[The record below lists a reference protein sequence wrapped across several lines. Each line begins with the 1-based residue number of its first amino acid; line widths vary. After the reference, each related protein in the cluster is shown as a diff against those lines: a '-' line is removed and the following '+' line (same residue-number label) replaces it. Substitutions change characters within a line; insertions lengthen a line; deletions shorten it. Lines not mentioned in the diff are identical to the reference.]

1 MSSIPGLTLESYV
14 MWNHNLVVIGYLRR
28 IYPRRH
34 KGKEKEESIKMA
46 TFSFGTSANTSLQ
59 IAEALGVNTRRVNLS
74 PAQFDTILSIYEP
87 YRAIV
92 ETRLADFNEES
103 QSWRT
108 YAGSCF
114 NDIEETIGDEVSR
127 TLHNFSTERT
137 MKFQGSNV

>member
-14 MWNHNLVVIGYLRR
+14 MWNHNLVVIGYLRWT
-28 IYPRRH
+28 YPRRY
-34 KGKEKEESIKMA
+34 KGKKKEESIKMA
-46 TFSFGTSANTSLQ
+46 TFSFGTSANASLQ
-59 IAEALGVNTRRVNLS
+59 IAEALGINTYRVSLS
-74 PAQFDTILSIYEP
+74 QAQFDTILAIYEP

-92 ETRLADFNEES
+92 EARLTDFNEET

-114 NDIEETIGDEVSR
+114 NDIEETIGDDVSR

-137 MKFQGSNV
+137 MKLQDSNV